1 MMRRL
6 VARHHGRLPLDTVES
21 IWRVIIATFTWVQAP
36 YTVHADFSAGDA
48 AMRDVARFHFG
59 FTVPFVPHM
68 GAAGAVAAVAA
79 SKGDLGWCRRRASAA
94 TAPGGGRWTADDAPK
109 IIARL
114 PFVERADH
122 PAGLPTFVVARPAPD
137 AVANEVRTVSVR
149 VAGWGPQVAAALSP
163 LVDTVAAPD
172 ACARRRGAAGVAAAG
187 ADAGGG
193 AGRHAAG
200 GRLGPQYGPRRRPR
214 QPLYRGLRRGRAG
227 AGGPLSRSADHAMP
241 IRTPDRLMP
250 AFGVGHERARPPAA
264 APGVLAHRALRAGQE
279 RRARRRQ
286 GAQAVVQ
293 RDAARPKPAGRS
305 PPTRRWPTSSSSIPD
320 GAVDR
325 AARGDRRAP
334 TASTPPASSA
344 APARTRS

>member
-1 MMRRL
+1 MTKPPPPSPALAQLRAEIDRLDAEMHRLLMARGEIIDRLVAVKKTGESGSAFRPAREADMMRRL

-36 YTVHADFSAGDA
+36 YTVHADFSAGEA
-48 AMRDVARFHFG
+48 VMRDVVRFHFG

-79 SKGDLGWCRRRASAA
+79 SKGDLALVPAAGLGGNGAWWRALE
-94 TAPGGGRWTADDAPK
+94 ADDAPK

-172 ACARRRGAAGVAAAG
+172 AALDGAALLVSLPPGRTLEEVLAAMRQAG
-187 ADAGGG
+187 ASVRNTALVGG
-193 AGRHAAG
+193 HA
-200 GRLGPQYGPRRRPR
+200 
-214 QPLYRGLRRGRAG
+214 
-227 AGGPLSRSADHAMP
+227 SRYTVASE
-241 IRTPDRLMP
+241 
-250 AFGVGHERARPPAA
+250 GA
-264 APGVLAHRALRAGQE
+264 APV
-279 RRARRRQ
+279 
-286 GAQAVVQ
+286 
-293 RDAARPKPAGRS
+293 PAGR
-305 PPTRRWPTSSSSIPD
+305 
-320 GAVDR
+320 
-325 AARGDRRAP
+325 
-334 TASTPPASSA
+334 
-344 APARTRS
+344 